1 MEKTSKT
8 ISNAPTFMYKENV
21 KDVQYASTVQR
32 HRYLLWVARV
42 HVGLQ
47 TAADRAPHPHQRAI
61 SSPHCPHCPEAL
73 KLASTAFQWAQ
84 RKAAFVRSIFETQ
97 CHCHT
102 INPTAPNS
110 SISLSILSPFT
121 ARPGQQSGRSPLF
134 TASIS
139 PFCSDQKPKPTRPSW
154 RSRIGLPF
162 SFEEL
167 GAVTMGATKIDDT
180 GPVQAMAIDWHK

>member
-61 SSPHCPHCPEAL
+61 SSPHCPHCPEACVNRIPVVA
-73 KLASTAFQWAQ
+73 KESC
-84 RKAAFVRSIFETQ
+84 VRQ
-97 CHCHT
+97 VH
-102 INPTAPNS
+102 
-110 SISLSILSPFT
+110 L
-121 ARPGQQSGRSPLF
+121 
-134 TASIS
+134 
-139 PFCSDQKPKPTRPSW
+139 
-154 RSRIGLPF
+154 
-162 SFEEL
+162 
-167 GAVTMGATKIDDT
+167 
-180 GPVQAMAIDWHK
+180 